1 MKLAV
6 IGAGSTYTPELVS
19 GLMREQGRLAVREL
33 MLHDVDFARLEVV
46 GGLARRMLDRQ
57 DYRGGFALTGE
68 LDRALQGAEFV
79 LIQLRVGGQAARL
92 HDETVPAACGCV
104 GQETTGP
111 GGLAKAMRTVPV
123 VLEIAERARQLAAD
137 GAWII
142 DFTNPVGIV
151 TRALLDAGHRAIGLC
166 NVAITFQRRIA
177 AHLHVAPERVLVDQV
192 GLNHLTWIRAVR
204 LDGQDVLRD
213 LLQSFG
219 EELAHEIRLPRALL
233 DELGVIPSYYL
244 RYFYAEREVVG
255 EQQVEPPRA
264 QVVADIERQLLELYR
279 DPVLAEKPALLE
291 QRGGAY
297 YSEAAVALV
306 ASLAADT
313 GDTQVVDVRN
323 QGVLAGL
330 ADDDLVEVP
339 ARIGRTGAKPLPQ
352 QPLAPELL
360 GLVQHVAAYERLAA
374 EAAREGDL
382 RIARRALMT
391 NPLVREYALADELLE
406 ATLVGPTVS
415 AAVPTE
421 VAR

>member
-1 MKLAV
+1 
-6 IGAGSTYTPELVS
+6 
-19 GLMREQGRLAVREL
+19 
-33 MLHDVDFARLEVV
+33 
-46 GGLARRMLDRQ
+46 
-57 DYRGGFALTGE
+57 
-68 LDRALQGAEFV
+68 
-79 LIQLRVGGQAARL
+79 
-92 HDETVPAACGCV
+92 
-104 GQETTGP
+104 
-111 GGLAKAMRTVPV
+111 
-123 VLEIAERARQLAAD
+123 
-137 GAWII
+137 
-142 DFTNPVGIV
+142 
-151 TRALLDAGHRAIGLC
+151 
-166 NVAITFQRRIA
+166 
-177 AHLHVAPERVLVDQV
+177 
-192 GLNHLTWIRAVR
+192 
-204 LDGQDVLRD
+204 LRD
-213 LLQSFG
+213 LLESFG

-244 RYFYAEREVVG
+244 RYFYAEREVVD

-264 QVVADIERQLLELYR
+264 QVVAEIERQLLELYR

-306 ASLAADT
+306 ASLAADS

-339 ARIGRTGAKPLPQ
+339 ARIGRTGAEPLPQ

-374 EAAREGDL
+374 EAARAGDL

-391 NPLVREYALADELLE
+391 NPLVREYALADDLLE
-406 ATLVGPTVS
+406 ATLVGRTVS

-421 VAR
+421 AAR